1 MTFMYDCDF
10 LLTVTLTV
18 TVSLALALLANLGGQ
33 RGVSEIGITTEQP
46 TGRTGW
52 TGVYRNGFA
61 KAKRG
66 VASLWHVQSLLQHS
80 LTY

>member
-33 RGVSEIGITTEQP
+33 RGVT
-46 TGRTGW
+46 
-52 TGVYRNGFA
+52 N
-61 KAKRG
+61 
-66 VASLWHVQSLLQHS
+66 
-80 LTY
+80 